1 MVNIHWVNVTRTA
14 ISQTTCLINTMPS
27 TFANSPKSLLP
38 HLFSLFIPED
48 SRKLRFDLVSYTSIN
63 LELSFSVQRRN
74 QLRASLPVEV
84 CGPVLWGLSLHA
96 VGGWMA
102 GPVGQCI
109 FWKAW

>member
-1 MVNIHWVNVTRTA
+1 MHL
-14 ISQTTCLINTMPS
+14 QTEVLG
-27 TFANSPKSLLP
+27 PKHVSRGL
-38 HLFSLFIPED
+38 IPED

-84 CGPVLWGLSLHA
+84 CGPVLWALSLHA